1 MTDSSAIPARQITI
15 RRPTAVTKAGTGVSA
30 HTLGRTLISG
40 RKVGIRFE
48 TAWRSWMF
56 IADRWA
62 EYLRR
67 DGAEP
72 VMLRVGERTGEEGAR
87 TRADIDR
94 WAASVDCAVTG
105 IGT

>member
-1 MTDSSAIPARQITI
+1 MTDSSAINARLITI
-15 RRPTAVTKAGTGVSA
+15 RRPTAVPKAGAGVPA

-56 IADRWA
+56 IAERWA

-72 VMLRVGERTGEEGAR
+72 IMLQVGERTGEEGAR

>member
-1 MTDSSAIPARQITI
+1 MTDSSAIHARMITI
-15 RRPTAVTKAGTGVSA
+15 RRPTAVAKPGAGVTA

-40 RKVGIRFE
+40 RKVGIRYE

-72 VMLRVGERTGEEGAR
+72 VMLKVGERTGEEGAR